1 MANTSQNDLF
11 TSLISEIKQYNGKD
25 PLLPWLRGIKKM
37 RDSLPPHLLKE
48 KLPRFLQKCAQNFQT
63 DSRYRNDLRY
73 VRVWIR
79 LMDFVDNPKRVLKT
93 MEMNKIGIKQA
104 LFYQAY
110 ALYFVKLKKF
120 EEAEKIY
127 HLGVHNL
134 AEPAGELQ
142 KSYEQFLLHIE
153 LYRKKKTRHQ
163 ERRATMAARST
174 HSYNKENEKTNQV
187 ACIAEARTTGD
198 NLKVNSD
205 FKGVDAEKF
214 KEDFS
219 MDKRNG
225 IYDSK
230 ALLSSNHLSKQKE
243 SIDVEPDKANMGGS
257 DETVVFKFVDTA
269 IVGKF
274 EAEDACH
281 HGLVDPTIN
290 MKEAMNAIN
299 NMFREPLELEA
310 LHRRRSH
317 RTRPKVSEQRI
328 SSGFEIFVD
337 EDLDKGLDLSDEN
350 KENGALPS
358 SSAFISTTKP
368 AASIGLE
375 TKTRSPPQET
385 YKFFVDDEYSECSGG
400 IDDSNCQDAFIFPS
414 ANDLLSP
421 GSDGQDV
428 QGSPIMKF
436 REDTV
441 VGRFVGSAILDE
453 PEVENACHHGLLDPT
468 INLKEAMDD
477 INSMFGK
484 PLDFVKTNR
493 IKNQGKKVDKE
504 RDYGGFSV
512 LPDEDLETPLLPQ
525 TSSCSSS
532 KFGSESDLFELTI
545 NTKKAMDDIN
555 EMFGMPLDF

>member
-127 HLGVHNL
+127 HLGVHNNCSTEELSLSKSLTSL

-163 ERRATMAARST
+163 ELRATMAARST

-205 FKGVDAEKF
+205 FK
-214 KEDFS
+214 
-219 MDKRNG
+219 
-225 IYDSK
+225 
-230 ALLSSNHLSKQKE
+230 
-243 SIDVEPDKANMGGS
+243 DKANMGGS